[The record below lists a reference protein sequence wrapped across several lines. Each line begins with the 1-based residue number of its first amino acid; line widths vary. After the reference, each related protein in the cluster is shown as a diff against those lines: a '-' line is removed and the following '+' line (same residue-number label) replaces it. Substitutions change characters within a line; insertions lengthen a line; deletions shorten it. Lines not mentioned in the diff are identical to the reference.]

1 MRPVEASGLAYWK
14 QQYINNGG
22 PELVIAGMISSPEF
36 FQSAGGTNQSYIE
49 QLYVRLLGRNADSDG
64 LAYWTNL
71 LNTNQLNR
79 AGVVLRFQYSDENR
93 KVLINEWTQLY
104 LNRAA
109 TDAELAQYLSQMKA
123 GASQRQIQASLID
136 SLEYRSSPATPAAGA
151 AIKLV

>member
-1 MRPVEASGLAYWK
+1 MREVESAGLAYWK

-49 QLYVRLLGRNADSDG
+49 QLYVRLLGRNSDPTG

-79 AGVVLRFQYSDENR
+79 SGVVLHFQYSDENR
-93 KVLINEWTQLY
+93 RLLINEWHQLY
-104 LNRAA
+104 LNRPA
-109 TDAELAQYLSQMKA
+109 TNGELAC
-123 GASQRQIQASLID
+123 
-136 SLEYRSSPATPAAGA
+136 T
-151 AIKLV
+151 